1 MVVLA
6 ETVVVVCFWVD
17 DGIVGSFCSGVGR
30 GCDDTSISGSGNV
43 VMIAVTLVMGRDCG
57 GGAFFMIRVLFSF
70 FDRSGGRSFSTRL
83 HRRSPS
89 CASIAG

>member
-1 MVVLA
+1 MVVLGVLGVEVLVVSELVVLVLEVLMVVLA

-43 VMIAVTLVMGRDCG
+43 VMIAVSLVMGRDCG
-57 GGAFFMIRVLFSF
+57 GGGAFFMI
-70 FDRSGGRSFSTRL
+70 
-83 HRRSPS
+83 
-89 CASIAG
+89 